1 MKLKIL
7 YFIVE
12 QLKIVNIIKIYIVM
26 VHHLMIEI
34 QINVNILQ
42 NKMINMF
49 VETAKIQTLFI
60 IMNV

>member
-12 QLKIVNIIKIYIVM
+12 QLKIVNIIKIYTVM

-49 VETAKIQTLFI
+49 VETVKIQTLFI